1 MPLQSGLH
9 GLLFHFLPAA
19 LLAASLAAMALRRI
33 PLRLALPFMAL
44 ALVGIWEMLGT
55 DVALVAARQAKAP
68 ILERI
73 WDCGAALGHLDSLF
87 LVLFAHAV
95 HRTRAS
101 RIAAAAWT
109 LIVLAAA
116 AAPFFVYSIIPELVD
131 ILSNIY
137 VLSHWLILY
146 LGRARLGLDTR
157 TMGLLRPLLGCALL
171 FMFVLLFE
179 ALGKIPE
186 LSPSVNIL
194 VMDFRPLYLLAL
206 ALALLTRATPSGKNR
221 SAQHPALRTA
231 FPDSAL
237 SPREREVLA
246 LVLEGESNAS
256 IAERLFISKS
266 TVKKHI
272 NSLFRK
278 LEVESRWELLKRAG
292 RIHPNAQG
300 EGG

>member
-1 MPLQSGLH
+1 MLLQPSLH

-55 DVALVAARQAKAP
+55 DLALAAARQARVP

-73 WDCGAALGHLDSLF
+73 WDWGAALGRLDSLF

-101 RIAAAAWT
+101 RFAAAAWT
-109 LIVLAAA
+109 LIALAATA
-116 AAPFFVYSIIPELVD
+116 TPFFVYSIIPELVD

-137 VLSHWLILY
+137 VLSYWLILY
-146 LGRARLGLDTR
+146 LARGRLGLDTG

-171 FMFVLLFE
+171 FVLILLVE
-179 ALGKIPE
+179 TLGKIPE
-186 LSPSVNIL
+186 LSPSFSIL
-194 VMDFRPLYLLAL
+194 VVDFRPLYLLAL
-206 ALALLTRATPSGKNR
+206 ALALLTSAPPSGRNR
-221 SAQHPALRTA
+221 RAPPPALWTP
-231 FPDSAL
+231 FPDSDL

-256 IAERLFISKS
+256 IAERLFISES
-266 TVKKHI
+266 TVKKHV

-278 LEVESRWELLKRAG
+278 LKVGSRWELLRRAG

-300 EGG
+300 EG